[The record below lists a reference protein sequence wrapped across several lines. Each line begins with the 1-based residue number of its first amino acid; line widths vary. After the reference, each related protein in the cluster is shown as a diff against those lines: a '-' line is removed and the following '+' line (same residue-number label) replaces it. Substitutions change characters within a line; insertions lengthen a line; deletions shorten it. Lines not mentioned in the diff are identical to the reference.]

1 MFILCHAAKNEPRKR
16 AKGSNTPW
24 DPAAQK
30 RLHSNH
36 IFAKCCRFRFC
47 VGVLM
52 GKRQHGRRT
61 QQAKTRVFAICDA
74 LYVSTNFKQD
84 GKQKLL
90 HSPSAARIGFP

>member
-1 MFILCHAAKNEPRKR
+1 
-16 AKGSNTPW
+16 
-24 DPAAQK
+24 
-30 RLHSNH
+30 
-36 IFAKCCRFRFC
+36 
-47 VGVLM
+47 M

-74 LYVSTNFKQD
+74 PYVSTNFKQD